1 VILITRLNGTSI
13 YINAEMVKSVEPT
26 PDAVITLTSG
36 EKLVAREPVDVIIG
50 RIIEYQRI
58 VHASPFEHQPGV

>member
-1 VILITRLNGTSI
+1 MILITRLNGTTI

-36 EKLVAREPVDVIIG
+36 EKLVAREPVEVIIE
-50 RIIEYQRI
+50 RIIEYQRK